1 MAREGTIRRDEI
13 DAKARASDMLSSCLD
28 VYYSRPPFSFRRTP
42 FQSSLPTADLTHA
55 MPQHP
60 NSPIGQMPPHAH
72 VFARVVFVWCDDGI
86 LAFTFLAFTRWKDAV
101 GLGLSGV
108 LCVARIGAHCLFSCP
123 RNNKVE
129 FTKFCLILELGAG
142 SPSICLSSGIETRR
156 VGPSG
161 IDNAQESSSGALGR
175 LLRLSLR
182 TSGLSQGLGTG
193 FPLWF
198 FALLTAAWGFQ

>member
-60 NSPIGQMPPHAH
+60 NSPIGQMPPYAH

-86 LAFTFLAFTRWKDAV
+86 LAFTFLAFIRWKDAV

-108 LCVARIGAHCLFSCP
+108 LCVARIGAHCFFFPAPEIIKWNS
-123 RNNKVE
+123 RNFV
-129 FTKFCLILELGAG
+129 L
-142 SPSICLSSGIETRR
+142 LSSWGQ
-156 VGPSG
+156 G
-161 IDNAQESSSGALGR
+161 
-175 LLRLSLR
+175 LRLSVCPLVLR
-182 TSGLSQGLGTG
+182 RAELVRAG
-193 FPLWF
+193 
-198 FALLTAAWGFQ
+198 